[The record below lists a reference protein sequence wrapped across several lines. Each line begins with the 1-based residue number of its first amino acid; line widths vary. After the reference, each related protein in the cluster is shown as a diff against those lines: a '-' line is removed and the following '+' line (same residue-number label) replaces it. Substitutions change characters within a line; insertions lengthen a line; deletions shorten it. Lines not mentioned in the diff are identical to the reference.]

1 MPKAMIKQT
10 AKFLFVLLLTLAAYY
25 VISAGVVGYQVIA
38 LKGDV
43 KTLVGEIHRGA
54 TVNYENQ
61 ITKKIDDEII
71 GLKPTL
77 TNPLWRPLTNLVLKD
92 SQKEIVLALQ
102 LVKVAPSVM
111 GSQSP
116 KKYLIAFQNSAESR
130 GTGGIFGAYA
140 EIQVYHGAI
149 TILKQ
154 GSNVGLKSLNDIPI
168 SMPAEYGDLYGSD
181 PAIWQN
187 SNESPH
193 FPYAARIWSAL
204 WERQFHEKLDGVI
217 ATDPETLSYVLTVI
231 GPVTIASGE
240 VIDSTNV
247 VSKTLSTA
255 YQRFATDNLARKQY
269 LVDVM
274 KAVMNKLVAGH
285 YSKIQLIKVLQTPLL
300 ENRILMSLSD
310 PGDQSVIAPT
320 AISGVLSN
328 SANNEYRVVL
338 INTSGNKLDY
348 YLRKVMKI
356 ESVSCKR
363 PGTTKITATIT
374 NSLTNTNGLPD
385 YVVGRLD
392 LHLPHGAKGRDGFLV
407 LIYGPT
413 GAAGTSVLRSDP
425 SQVEPQIASER
436 GRPIAYFRTDL
447 AEGASERYT
456 VEFSG
461 GTGPITYVKQP
472 LVAPEAVTIHDGC
485 S

>member
-1 MPKAMIKQT
+1 VTLLI
-10 AKFLFVLLLTLAAYY
+10 FVAYY
-25 VISAGVVGYQVIA
+25 LISGAVVGYQA
-38 LKGDV
+38 LSLKSEVKLLIHDV
-43 KTLVGEIHRGA
+43 SSSGTLSA
-54 TVNYENQ
+54 QDSLTV
-61 ITKKIDDEII
+61 KIDGRIA
-71 GLKPTL
+71 GLTSTL
-77 TNPLWRPLTNLVLKD
+77 TNPFWRPITNRFLKD
-92 SQKEIVLALQ
+92 PQKEIILMEQ

-168 SMPAEYGDLYGSD
+168 AMPAEYGDLYGSD

-217 ATDPETLSYVLTVI
+217 ATDPETLSYVLTAI
-231 GPVTIASGE
+231 GPVTLASGE

-285 YSKIQLIKVLQTPLL
+285 YSKIQLIKTLQTPLL

-328 SANNEYRVVL
+328 SVNNEYRVVL

-363 PGTTKITATIT
+363 PVTTKITATIT
-374 NSLTNTNGLPD
+374 NTLTNTNGLPD

-392 LHLPHGAKGRDGFLV
+392 LHLPHGANGRDGFLV

-413 GAAGTSVLRSDP
+413 GAAATSVLRSDP
-425 SQVEPQIASER
+425 NQVEPQIASER

-447 AEGASERYT
+447 AEGASETYT
-456 VEFSG
+456 VGFSG

-472 LVAPEAVTIHDGC
+472 LVAPEVVAIHDGC